1 MGFYRYF
8 LAAVLLPGMVCPAA
22 LAQEFQMK
30 DYLAASRDAMSLDAY
45 KARLDFLDKNNFNS
59 PWLRDMQIRIRTRDL
74 NLSPEDYRLRLSP
87 TNPAEISA
95 NKNYYT
101 AQVQQLEAEY
111 KAAFAEV
118 LKGRYNLLLDHYF
131 LYQQRMHSEKA
142 LIMAGELAVLMG
154 RMAGDRRLRL
164 GDLIDNDE
172 SHFKTEFELDA
183 ILQQMRELETLMRK
197 EYDFAGKI
205 DWSNGD
211 IIHIDQVRDQMMTAP
226 VDSGRNIYVIS
237 DEFDYKLRE
246 ARLRVERSE
255 SWRNMG
261 FLQAEYRNWTGP
273 EFGDR
278 LGFQLGLRIPVTNP
292 DRADLARDRY
302 RMADIPARINERV
315 SSFVLQGQVLRER
328 FNALIDRHI
337 RVEKKIADME
347 QLDVRQLAQT
357 DGQLDAGGLISYR
370 DYLLDLKKM
379 RLRNLREAYTIY
391 IDYLDIQGRLVEVPT
406 INYISPGLEEF

>member
-1 MGFYRYF
+1 
-8 LAAVLLPGMVCPAA
+8 
-22 LAQEFQMK
+22 MK

>member
-1 MGFYRYF
+1 MGSYRYF
-8 LAAVLLPGMVCPAA
+8 LAAVLFLGMVCPAA

-30 DYLAASRDAMSLDAY
+30 NYLAASRNALALDAY
-45 KARLDFLDKNNFNS
+45 KAQLDFLGKNNFNS

-74 NLSPEDYRLRLSP
+74 DLSPEDYRLRLSP

-154 RMAGDRRLRL
+154 RMAGDRRLKL
-164 GDLIDNDE
+164 DDLIDNDA
-172 SHFKTEFELDA
+172 SQFKTEFELDA
-183 ILQQMRELETLMRK
+183 IHQQIRELETLIRV
-197 EYDFAGKI
+197 EYDFDGVI
-205 DWSNGD
+205 DWSTKE
-211 IIHIDQVRDQMMTAP
+211 IIHIDRVRELMLDIP
-226 VDSGRNIYVIS
+226 VDSGRNVYVLS

-273 EFGDR
+273 ELGDR

-302 RMADIPARINERV
+302 RLADIPARINERV
-315 SSFVLQGQVLRER
+315 SSFALQGQVLRER
-328 FNALIDRHI
+328 FNDLIDRHV

-357 DGQLDAGGLISYR
+357 DGHLDAGGLVSYR
-370 DYLLDLKKM
+370 DYLFELEKM
-379 RLRNLREAYTIY
+379 RLRNMREAYSIY

-406 INYISPGLEEF
+406 INYLSPLLEEF